1 MPFRIRPLDEA
12 IRRSRRDTIELG
24 EELARA
30 RRTCGA
36 TQAEVARV
44 LGWSPSKVRRIERG
58 QRQSVTHLE
67 LACFASV
74 VGLRY
79 SGRMFPGITRL
90 RDATQLEMINGYR
103 ALAAGGGWNCK
114 IEEPIPITG
123 DLRAFDLMLRASGIR
138 VAHEFVSRLSDVQAQ
153 IRPILQK
160 QRDAN
165 IGALIL
171 VIKDNAE
178 NRRLVREAGGALRD
192 IFPLSSRDV
201 LLAIRERRAPGGN
214 GIVFW
219 RGRLA
224 PIGLGSVGPTSSRA
238 PRPPT
243 VAAHASTAAQ
253 RR

>member
-12 IRRSRRDTIELG
+12 VRRSRRDTIELG

-44 LGWSPSKVRRIERG
+44 LAWSPSKVRRIERG
-58 QRQSVTHLE
+58 QRQSVKHLE

-79 SGRMFPGITRL
+79 SGRMFPGIARL
-90 RDATQLEMINGYR
+90 RDATQLEMVNGYR
-103 ALAAGGGWNCK
+103 TLAVACGWNCR
-114 IEEPIPITG
+114 IEDPIPITG
-123 DLRAFDLMLRASGIR
+123 DLRAFDLMLRTSGPR
-138 VAHEFVSRLSDVQAQ
+138 VAHEFVSRLYDVQAQ

-160 QRDAN
+160 QRDAT
-165 IGALIL
+165 IGVLIL

-178 NRRLVREAGGALRD
+178 NRRLVREAGETLRD

-201 LLAIRERRAPGGN
+201 LLAIRERRAPIGN

-219 RGRLA
+219 RSRLA
-224 PIGLGSVGPTSSRA
+224 AAAGGAVAPTLS
-238 PRPPT
+238 RPPNS
-243 VAAHASTAAQ
+243 AHASTAAQ